1 MIHPAILH
9 EMARSVQQ
17 DMEREA
23 RNASLAR
30 AVARPR
36 ATQPYSRAR
45 AAVLAS
51 TVLAMAGA
59 LLLI

>member
-9 EMARSVQQ
+9 EMARSVQR

-30 AVARPR
+30 AAARPH
-36 ATQPYSRAR
+36 ATRPSSRAR
-45 AAVLAS
+45 AAALAS
-51 TVLAMAGA
+51 TILAMAGA

>member
-1 MIHPAILH
+1 MIHPTILH
-9 EMARSVQQ
+9 EMARSVQH

-23 RNASLAR
+23 RNVSLAR

-36 ATQPYSRAR
+36 ATRPSNRAR
-45 AAVLAS
+45 LAVLAS

-59 LLLI
+59 VLLI